1 MENNQDGLK
10 ALLQEKDC
18 VGVPANEEYQEYL
31 VDYLLDENFFENE
44 LADYCVFPIGY
55 NQSIVYIKSKNPLTG
70 DDRRFRYDTV
80 PKCYGLMAS
89 EELEETGILKVR
101 RSPQLGYRGSGILIG
116 IIDTGIRLEESLFL
130 YEDGSSKVVSLWD
143 QSNQSGI
150 RPEGF
155 LYGTEW
161 TREEIS
167 EGIKKKDKKLPGD
180 ENGHGTFLAAVSAGR
195 EDIDK

>member
-1 MENNQDGLK
+1 M
-10 ALLQEKDC
+10 C
-18 VGVPANEEYQEYL
+18 
-31 VDYLLDENFFENE
+31 
-44 LADYCVFPIGY
+44 IR
-55 NQSIVYIKSKNPLTG
+55 
-70 DDRRFRYDTV
+70 DR
-80 PKCYGLMAS
+80 
-89 EELEETGILKVR
+89 I
-101 RSPQLGYRGSGILIG
+101 GYRGSGILIG

-143 QSNQSGI
+143 QSDQSGI

-180 ENGHGTFLAAVSAGR
+180 ENGHGTFLSAVAAGR
-195 EDIDK
+195 EDIDKGFSLSLIHI

>member
-1 MENNQDGLK
+1 
-10 ALLQEKDC
+10 
-18 VGVPANEEYQEYL
+18 
-31 VDYLLDENFFENE
+31 
-44 LADYCVFPIGY
+44 
-55 NQSIVYIKSKNPLTG
+55 
-70 DDRRFRYDTV
+70 
-80 PKCYGLMAS
+80 MAS
-89 EELEETGILKVR
+89 EELEEAGILKVR

-167 EGIKKKDKKLPGD
+167 EGIKKKDKKKRESIAVRTID
-180 ENGHGTFLAAVSAGR
+180 FLFFSVPTICR
-195 EDIDK
+195 TI